1 MNLFFT
7 YFLSLKFFPS
17 LLIAMFLF
25 AIHAERKEYFA
36 LRLSLSATVTI
47 VLSEMIW
54 LLLSNYSGESKKYLY
69 LLSVCFYVVE
79 LYAVC
84 AVCFQIKPLEG
95 ILYVTGGMITEHLA
109 NGSELVVSYAFQI
122 VSGKS
127 LSEFG
132 NFVVTLFVFV
142 IVYLAVVLIFR
153 YLWKDKAE
161 LSNPKILIPFFVML
175 FVVIILTIFKPY
187 TKQLEF
193 MVTLNLYDISC
204 CIVALVLCSYAF
216 ENGSLH
222 YKLDLLTELEKKTSE
237 QYEAMRDSIDLIN
250 TKSHDLKKI
259 VSLLEKGGG
268 SISEEAFSEINKGL
282 FFYDVAIK
290 TGNKAFDTIITEKS
304 LLCEKNGVEFLAVAE
319 TERLHFMDD
328 LDVYSIF
335 ANMLDNAYEATV
347 KLPEGQRMISLRVRE
362 EGNLLVVHL
371 ENTFGGK
378 VEYRDGRLITSKGD
392 ADEHGFGMLSIQ
404 RAIKK
409 YGGEMNVSIGNGLFE
424 FDIVIPLT

>member
-1 MNLFFT
+1 MNSFF
-7 YFLSLKFFPS
+7 SFFILMKYYPS
-17 LLIAMFLF
+17 LLIAMLLF
-25 AIHAERKEYFA
+25 AFHAERKEHFYRK
-36 LRLSLSATVTI
+36 LILSAIVTI
-47 VLSEMIW
+47 VVSEIVW
-54 LLLSNYSGESKKYLY
+54 YFSNNYSGTRYWY
-69 LLSVCFYVVE
+69 LLVNFFFIAE
-79 LYAVC
+79 QYAIC

-109 NGSELVVSYAFQI
+109 NGIALNVAYALQIARGTAVSDAGY
-122 VSGKS
+122 
-127 LSEFG
+127 FG
-132 NFVVTLFVFV
+132 ITLFVFV
-142 IVYLAVVLIFR
+142 IVYLAVGLIFR

-175 FVVIILTIFKPY
+175 FVVVILTVFKPY
-187 TKQLEF
+187 PEQLDF
-193 MVTLNLYDISC
+193 LITMNFYDISC
-204 CIVALVLCSYAF
+204 CVVALVLCSYAF
-216 ENGSLH
+216 ENGNLH

-237 QYEAMRDSIDLIN
+237 QYEAMRESIDLIN

-259 VSLLEKGGG
+259 VSLLEKSGG

-282 FFYDVAIK
+282 YFYDVAIK

-347 KLPEGQRMISLRVRE
+347 KLPEGRRMISLRVRE

-378 VEYRDGRLITSKGD
+378 VEYRDGRLFTSKED

-424 FDIVIPLT
+424 FDVVIPIA